1 MPSLRRPLRGLVC
14 VAAVAFVMV
23 GCAGESSSPQNVIR
37 DFDWDGSVDGQWD
50 AVFGIDVRHTVSDLE
65 RAGALM
71 AVQNPGMLAAFTAET
86 KVAIG
91 QALLGKSPAKPAV
104 QPGQPDVQHVDMPA
118 WTIVAAGGAGL
129 LVLGGVGSAVYRR
142 SRRRVA
148 EPRIT

>member
-1 MPSLRRPLRGLVC
+1 
-14 VAAVAFVMV
+14 MV
-23 GCAGESSSPQNVIR
+23 GCAGESASQQNVIR
-37 DFDWDGSVDGQWD
+37 DFDRDGFIDGQWD
-50 AVFGIDVRHTVSDLE
+50 ADLEIDVRHTVSDLE
-65 RAGALM
+65 RAGAVM
-71 AVQNPGMLAAFTAET
+71 AVQNPGLLAAFTAET

-91 QALLGKSPAKPAV
+91 QALLGKSPTKPTV

-118 WTIVAAGGAGL
+118 WTIVTAGGAGL